1 MATRASVN
9 PPIDRPLD
17 PDLLPDSGPDEAREK
32 RVLAAYLRAEFQAPA
47 AAMVDL
53 IALAIEDAKA
63 AGLSA
68 YYEDLAQMRASAAQ
82 FSSRIAE
89 QFTESGPRLEMA
101 NRAASAA
108 LRHDLRTPVTAIIG
122 YAELLAEEAREHRHA
137 AILPPLAEI
146 LTASKHLLESIDRL
160 LDYTRSSPFE
170 GSSAADSVL
179 SQARDAVRHLVDDE
193 TRERAPMVG
202 RILVIDDNVTILEAL
217 SRRLTRQHH
226 QVVSCESGEE
236 AIEVVRNQMFDVV
249 LLDVMMPGMSGIE
262 VLRRLKADFPD
273 LPVVM
278 ISALD
283 ETEMIVRCLE
293 DGADDYLSKPVNG
306 ALLQAR
312 IASSLDRKFLR
323 DREKAA
329 QAKLRAEKKRSDK
342 LIRNVLPDG
351 IVGRLRRGEAVTAD
365 HFDNVTILFCDLVGF
380 TRLTA
385 AWHPARTLDL
395 LNEIFSGFDELVV
408 KYGLEKI
415 KTIGDAYMVAG
426 GLPEPRPDHAEAVAA
441 MALEMP
447 LVLAAA
453 SRNRTDLACR
463 IGLNS
468 GPAVAGIV
476 GAKKF
481 FYDVWGDT
489 VNTASRM
496 EASSLPG
503 RVQVSKA
510 TRDAIAATF
519 NLQKRGEIDIKGK
532 GPMTTYFL
540 LGRRGPGGNG

>member
-1 MATRASVN
+1 
-9 PPIDRPLD
+9 
-17 PDLLPDSGPDEAREK
+17 
-32 RVLAAYLRAEFQAPA
+32 
-47 AAMVDL
+47 MVDL

-68 YYEDLAQMRASAAQ
+68 YYDDLAQMRASALQ
-82 FSSRIAE
+82 FSTRIAE
-89 QFTESGPRLEMA
+89 QFTESGSMPKMS

-122 YAELLAEEAREHRHA
+122 YGELLAEEAREHRHA
-137 AILPPLAEI
+137 AILAPLADI
-146 LTASKHLLESIDRL
+146 LTASKQLLEGIDRL
-160 LDYTRSSPFE
+160 VDYTRSSPFE
-170 GSSAADSVL
+170 ESNGAVDSVL
-179 SQARDAVRHLVDDE
+179 SQARDAVRQLVDDE
-193 TRERAPMVG
+193 TRERAPTVG
-202 RILVIDDNVTILEAL
+202 RILVVDDNVTILAAL

-226 QVVSCESGEE
+226 QVVSCERGEE
-236 AIEVVRNQMFDVV
+236 AIEIVRSQMFDVV

-323 DREKAA
+323 DREKEA
-329 QAKLRAEKKRSDK
+329 QAKLKAEKKRSDK

-351 IVGRLRRGEAVTAD
+351 IVERLRRGEAVTAD
-365 HFDNVTILFCDLVGF
+365 HFDNVTIMFCDLVGF

-385 AWHPARTLDL
+385 DWNPARTLDL

-426 GLPEPRPDHAEAVAA
+426 GLPEPQPSHAEAVAA

-447 LVLAAA
+447 RVVATAAFK
-453 SRNRTDLACR
+453 RQTNLACR

-496 EASSLPG
+496 ESSSLPG
-503 RVQVSKA
+503 RIQVSKA
-510 TRDAIAATF
+510 TRDATAATF
-519 NLQKRGEIDIKGK
+519 DLQKRGEIDIKGK

-540 LGRRGPGGNG
+540 LGKRVPAGNG